1 MLDSIKAQG
10 YKYSTKSGITV
21 AVCDAIIPPH
31 KQELLEAAEEKVD
44 SITAQYKM
52 GLLSNNERSKRVIKV
67 WEECTNKV
75 SQGIKENLGKNQSHL
90 YDG

>member
-1 MLDSIKAQG
+1 MCIRDRG

-44 SITAQYKM
+44 AITAQYKM

-67 WEECTNKV
+67 WEL
-75 SQGIKENLGKNQSHL
+75 SLIHI
-90 YDG
+90 